1 MDWTAPLP
9 ARRSASAP
17 ACAGT
22 MPPMTLKVGA
32 VMPIAG
38 EGGRPAPRWDEIR
51 EVAAAAETSGLDSIW
66 VYDHL
71 LFRSDGATEGIH
83 ESWTL
88 LAALAALTRRV
99 EIGELVLAMPFR
111 NPALLAKMAAT
122 ADEVAGGRLI
132 LGIGCGW
139 HEPEFDAFGFPFD
152 HRVARFE
159 EALEILVPLLR
170 GTDEVT
176 VAGRYHRAERAVV
189 LPRSPVRPDGRAAIP
204 LLIAGKGP
212 RMLSLVARH
221 ADAWNTAWLGT
232 VEDLAP
238 RLAPLRAAMDA
249 AGRDLASLEITVGVN
264 VVIPELTT
272 PGDEPP
278 ARAISGSLDE
288 LAEGIRGYAEAGVGH
303 LVCAVTPS
311 TPAAMA
317 RLAKAARRSR
327 E

>member
-1 MDWTAPLP
+1 M
-9 ARRSASAP
+9 RR
-17 ACAGT
+17 
-22 MPPMTLKVGA
+22 MTLKVGA
-32 VMPIAG
+32 VMPIAA
-38 EGGRPAPRWDEIR
+38 EGGRSVPGWEEIR
-51 EVAAAAETSGLDSIW
+51 AVAEAAETGGLDSIW

-71 LFRSDGATEGIH
+71 LFRFDGATEGIH

-88 LAALAALTRRV
+88 LAALAAVTHRV

-132 LGIGCGW
+132 LGVGCGW
-139 HEPEFDAFGFPFD
+139 HEPEFTAFGYPFD

-170 GTDEVT
+170 GTHEVT
-176 VAGRYHRAERAVV
+176 VAGRYHRTDRAVV
-189 LPRSPVRPDGRAAIP
+189 LPRPPQRPDGRASIP

-238 RLAPLRAAMDA
+238 RVAPLRSAMDA
-249 AGRDLASLEITVGVN
+249 AGRDPASLEITVGVN
-264 VVIPELTT
+264 VVITDLATPDDEL
-272 PGDEPP
+272 PG
-278 ARAISGSLDE
+278 RAISGSVDE
-288 LAEGIRGYAEAGVGH
+288 LAEGIRGYADAGVGH
-303 LVCAVTPS
+303 LVCVVTPT
-311 TPAAMA
+311 TPEAMA
-317 RLAKAARRSR
+317 RLAEASRRARG
-327 E
+327 

>member
-1 MDWTAPLP
+1 
-9 ARRSASAP
+9 
-17 ACAGT
+17 
-22 MPPMTLKVGA
+22 MTLKVGA
-32 VMPIAG
+32 VMPIAP

-51 EVAAAAETSGLDSIW
+51 AVAQAAEAGGLDSIW

-71 LFRSDGATEGIH
+71 LFRFDGSTEGIH

-88 LAALAALTRRV
+88 LAALAAVTRRV

-132 LGIGCGW
+132 LGVGCGW
-139 HEPEFDAFGFPFD
+139 HEPEFEAFGFPFD
-152 HRVARFE
+152 HRVTRFA
-159 EALEILVPLLR
+159 EALEILAPLLR
-170 GTDEVT
+170 GPDEVT

-189 LPRSPVRPDGRAAIP
+189 LPRPPQRPDGRASIP

-232 VEDLAP
+232 VEDLEP
-238 RLAPLRAAMDA
+238 RVAPLRAAMAA

-264 VVIPELTT
+264 VVIPDLATPDDEL
-272 PGDEPP
+272 P
-278 ARAISGSLDE
+278 ARSISGSVDE
-288 LAEGIRGYAEAGVGH
+288 LAEGIRGYADAGVGH
-303 LVCAVTPS
+303 LVCVVTPT
-311 TPAAMA
+311 TPESMA
-317 RLAKAARRSR
+317 RLAEASRRARG
-327 E
+327 